1 MNKELNFKILK
12 CFFTC
17 PIIYWAGLRVLYL
30 NEIIEDFTFFYHFLP
45 TLFLMLIFLIVF
57 YVKKN
62 IFENYIFII
71 VTLSLILTNI
81 ESQIFEFCEP
91 QKNAPT
97 IILTT
102 ILIINS
108 IFLILYLFFINTKK
122 NLSLPFTLIFCVFII
137 LNNWFYVHSI
147 FRIFDSLILGW

>member
-1 MNKELNFKILK
+1 MNKELIYRILK

-30 NEIIEDFTFFYHFLP
+30 NEILEDSTFFYHFLP
-45 TLFLMLIFLIVF
+45 TLFLILIFLIVF

-91 QKNAPT
+91 QKNAPI

-108 IFLILYLFFINTKK
+108 IFLILHLYFIYTKK
-122 NLSLPFTLIFCVFII
+122 IFLCP
-137 LNNWFYVHSI
+137 LY
-147 FRIFDSLILGW
+147 